1 MELLASRGLERA
13 ATAVCGLVPLA
24 GLAFFGWDVPTVIF
38 TLWLDAYLASLR
50 MIPANLY
57 LINQDLVR
65 DPKGPKNRVLDL
77 IGGLGLATVM
87 WAFLALP
94 VTIAY
99 QFLNILVSQVHRGGL
114 EAVGYDVFFD
124 APWSV
129 ALLAGGRLFQC
140 AREFFAIR
148 AAGAS
153 RFGDMLKA
161 EYGLLFCKSG
171 VLFALASLA
180 TLFGLGSYSSRGEM
194 VFVVAAIIGLV
205 AIEWYADYWLHR
217 VSPPDPR
224 PALQKKLEVVHGFDA
239 RSDRL

>member
-1 MELLASRGLERA
+1 MELPASRGLERA
-13 ATAVCGLVPLA
+13 TTAVCGLVPLV
-24 GLAFFGWDVPTVIF
+24 GLAFFGWSVPTVIF
-38 TLWLDAYLASLR
+38 MLWLDAYLASLR

-65 DPKGPKNRVLDL
+65 DPKGPRNRVLDL

-153 RFGDMLKA
+153 RFGEMLKA

-180 TLFGLGSYSSRGEM
+180 TLFGLGSSRGE
-194 VFVVAAIIGLV
+194 VIFVVAAIIGLV

-217 VSPPDPR
+217 FQPPDPGS
-224 PALQKKLEVVHGFDA
+224 ALKKRLEVIHGFDGSSEK
-239 RSDRL
+239 R

>member
-1 MELLASRGLERA
+1 MELPASRGLERA
-13 ATAVCGLVPLA
+13 ATAVCGLIPLA
-24 GLAFFGWDVPTVIF
+24 GLAFLGWNVLTAIF
-38 TLWLDAYLASLR
+38 MLWLDAYLASLR

-57 LINQDLVR
+57 LINQNLVR
-65 DPKGPKNRVLDL
+65 DPKDPKNRVLDL

-99 QFLNILVSQVHRGGL
+99 QFLNILVLQFHRGGL
-114 EAVGYDVFFD
+114 EAVAYDLFFD

-129 ALLAGGRLFQC
+129 ALLVGGRLFQC
-140 AREFFAIR
+140 VREYFAIR

-153 RFGDMLKA
+153 RFGEMLKA
-161 EYGLLFCKSG
+161 EYGLMFCKSG

-180 TLFGLGSYSSRGEM
+180 TLFGLGNSRGE
-194 VFVVAAIIGLV
+194 VIFVVAAIIGLV

-217 VSPPDPR
+217 SQPPDTGS
-224 PALQKKLEVVHGFDA
+224 ALKKKLEVVHGFDG
-239 RSDRL
+239 RNEKR